1 MFQRYSPQSISLCD
15 LPISKTEEIMKDIA
29 LQRRS
34 SGPFKPL
41 PPNNNNKTTQ
51 VWNSLKDFFNPKKG
65 RAITHSC
72 LAEYQKLKKDPS
84 PARLQTQMQK
94 RASSGMSG
102 RSSGSRPKCLLMLG
116 SVRPPPPKMEMSD
129 IRIRQRRRI
138 RASVV
143 PEAAGGGEGG
153 KRKFKFLSA
162 LTCRGHEEVEPLE
175 LQVARFW
182 VS

>member
-1 MFQRYSPQSISLCD
+1 MFQRYSPQSLTLYD

-34 SGPFKPL
+34 SGPFKSLPL
-41 PPNNNNKTTQ
+41 NYYNKTTH
-51 VWNSLKDFFNPKKG
+51 VWNSIKDFFNPKKG
-65 RAITHSC
+65 REITHSC
-72 LAEYQKLKKDPS
+72 LAEYRKLKKDPS

-94 RASSGMSG
+94 RASAGMWG
-102 RSSGSRPKCLLMLG
+102 RSSGSRPKCLLMFG
-116 SVRPPPPKMEMSD
+116 SVRAPPPKMELSD

-138 RASVV
+138 RESVV

-153 KRKFKFLSA
+153 KRKCKFLSA
-162 LTCRGHEEVEPLE
+162 LTCRGHEEVEP
-175 LQVARFW
+175 QVVRFW